1 MIKAIITA
9 EGQTKEFEFP
19 LNRETEYFSQLKE
32 MGVLMPLW
40 AVKVSNAEHA
50 FPKVTLT
57 SDSDFG
63 AHLVRLFDGCTLG
76 DVNEMT
82 EAILK
87 TREDIRTEL
96 EQDII
101 HDQYI
106 SPEDVYDSIHEMT
119 YSLGSVTETYYFP
132 LSGEIYDSEYDGA
145 FEIDNYAMLGN
156 LGLISER
163 LAGYIGRGENMASYF
178 DGAGHEKVLLADWG
192 FAELNGVLYGKVDAR
207 LTEPFTN
214 EEKEA
219 FRDWIRGQNSD
230 GLGEGFEQR
239 EIRTE
244 EGDLYVSF
252 WHSGNDYFVYDQNE
266 MSAYLNQNMS
276 LGGM

>member
-9 EGQTKEFEFP
+9 EGHTKEFEFP

-40 AVKVSNAEHA
+40 AVEVSNAEHA

-63 AHLVRLFDGCTLG
+63 AHLVKLFDGCTLG

-106 SPEDVYDSIHEMT
+106 SPEEVYDSIHEMT

-145 FEIDNYAMLGN
+145 FEIDNYTMLGK
-156 LGLISER
+156 LDLISER

-178 DGAGHEKVLLADWG
+178 DSAGHKKVLLADWG

-207 LTEPFTN
+207 LTEPFTI

-219 FRDWIRGQNSD
+219 FRDWVRGQNSD

-244 EGDLYVSF
+244 DGDLYVSF